1 MPVAGSEVYCNA
13 ANKNI
18 DLVNAAE
25 KKIRDDKEDIK
36 KMELEIKQR
45 KRDIKQQQR
54 NCKAWFKLDETV
66 PLETK
71 PFNFLGPNSDRGYGY
86 QGRGGRKSRRGKSR
100 RRRTSRRR

>member
-1 MPVAGSEVYCNA
+1 MPVAGSEVYCTA
-13 ANKNI
+13 ANKNT
-18 DLVNAAE
+18 DLVNTAE

-54 NCKAWFKLDETV
+54 NCKAWFKLDNSI

-71 PFNFLGPNSDRGYGY
+71 PFTF
-86 QGRGGRKSRRGKSR
+86 QGTTGGRKSRRGKSR